1 MNIPAKIE
9 VGKGK
14 LIVKL
19 PLTNPTGKIRVKR
32 RGKTSNYGIPIATR
46 KEVFKEIDYVE
57 WQISY
62 ATDNPPVE
70 SKVEDIKL
78 NGQVGFELT
87 KLLCEGIKIGI
98 LSNNDIREME
108 TFIKDIKKEDT
119 LEENEEILR
128 EGTKYEVKGGFQK
141 FIEKSPLFIKNNAEK
156 GYFVEIILKHKQ
168 RAVGLQ
174 AMVYLCIYINQ
185 LKDGGGKLLMGRTA
199 RPREFGILEITS
211 ENKEI
216 IIDIVKAFAI
226 ASCQHRNDIQSIL
239 QQVVSKCRK

>member
-32 RGKTSNYGIPIATR
+32 RGRTSNYGIPIATR
-46 KEVFKEIDYVE
+46 REVFKEIDYVE

-62 ATDNPPVE
+62 ATDNPPVV
-70 SKVEDIKL
+70 SKVEGIRL

-98 LSNNDIREME
+98 LSNNDILEME

-128 EGTKYEVKGGFQK
+128 EDTKYEVKGGFKK
-141 FIEKSPLFIKNNAEK
+141 FIEKSPLFIKNNEEK

-185 LKDGGGKLLMGRTA
+185 LKDGDGKLLMGRTA

-216 IIDIVKAFAI
+216 IIDVVKAFAI

>member
-32 RGKTSNYGIPIATR
+32 RGRTSNYGIPIATR
-46 KEVFKEIDYVE
+46 REVFKEIDYVE

-70 SKVEDIKL
+70 SKVEDIRL

-128 EGTKYEVKGGFQK
+128 EGTKYEVKGRFKK
-141 FIEKSPLFIKNNAEK
+141 FIEKAPLFIKINEEK
-156 GYFVEIILKHKQ
+156 GYFVELILKHKQ

-185 LKDGGGKLLMGRTA
+185 LKDRDGKLLMGRTA

-216 IIDIVKAFAI
+216 IIDVVKAFAI